1 MWEAARGWP
10 RVVDEATNSAA
21 ELPADEAT
29 DVSAKDGTA
38 DEEEWPAEAEA

>member
-10 RVVDEATNSAA
+10 RIVDKAKDSAA

-29 DVSAKDGTA
+29 DDSAKDGTA